1 MSEEKCPVCRTT
13 KEHNFLKDTML
24 HKIAIGQRSDILL
37 LQETGKLYRQ
47 EIEQLKKMSR
57 LHAIAIKN
65 KEAIEKENDELHGE
79 VKRLKAIED
88 RVYSVLW
95 GDELELGDRD
105 SLIEVLYEFFPQ
117 KNDSKE

>member
-1 MSEEKCPVCRTT
+1 MT
-13 KEHNFLKDTML
+13 
-24 HKIAIGQRSDILL
+24 Q
-37 LQETGKLYRQ
+37 
-47 EIEQLKKMSR
+47 

-79 VKRLKAIED
+79 VKRLKGIEN

-117 KNDSKE
+117 KNDSEE